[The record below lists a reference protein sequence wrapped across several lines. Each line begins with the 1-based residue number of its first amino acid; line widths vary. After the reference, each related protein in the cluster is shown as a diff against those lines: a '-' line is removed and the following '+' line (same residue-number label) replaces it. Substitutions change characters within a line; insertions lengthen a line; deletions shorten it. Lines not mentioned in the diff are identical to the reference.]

1 MVTELH
7 IGDHIC
13 PRYERAVQIIG
24 KRWTPLIIRT
34 LLARPR
40 RFGDMTNIIGGLSD
54 RLLSE
59 RLKELEACGILE
71 RRVFPETPVRIEY
84 ILTAKGRELEHV
96 VEAIQ
101 HWADGW
107 EPVEGVVGATSR
119 SGPRD
124 PSASPPPPSAPL
136 ASG

>member
-7 IGDHIC
+7 MGDHMC
-13 PRYERAVQIIG
+13 PRYERAVHIIG

-40 RFGDMTNIIGGLSD
+40 RFGDMTSIIGGLSD

-59 RLKELEACGILE
+59 RLKELEGCGIVE

-84 ILTAKGRELEHV
+84 LLTGKGRELEHV

-101 HWADGW
+101 RWADGW
-107 EPVEGVVGATSR
+107 EPAEA
-119 SGPRD
+119 
-124 PSASPPPPSAPL
+124 
-136 ASG
+136 